1 MDSLTKLANEIGHA
15 RDYGQMASAA
25 ARKLLDIVAE
35 LNAQRMA
42 ALEEQADDI
51 WQIVAERY
59 VELPKDADGEYIH
72 IEDMMEWVRYED
84 DDPTIVR
91 KVSAVGAGVFFAW
104 SNEQGRFAQ
113 YETHAYRHYHA
124 PTAEDVL
131 REFALACEDA
141 GNAGPEVE
149 RLAAEYAKRLTLA
162 GDGKE

>member
-1 MDSLTKLANEIGHA
+1 MDGLTKLANEIGHA

-35 LNAQRMA
+35 LNAQRMT
-42 ALEEQADDI
+42 ALGEQANEI
-51 WQIVAERY
+51 WAIVAKRY

-72 IEDMMEWVRYED
+72 VGDVMEWVRYGD
-84 DDPTIVR
+84 DNPTIVR
-91 KVSAVGAGVFFAW
+91 TVIGVGYEVFFAW
-104 SNEQGRFAQ
+104 SDELGRYAQ
-113 YETHAYRHYHA
+113 YEACAYRHHHT
-124 PTAEDVL
+124 PTVEDVL

-162 GDGKE
+162 EEEE